1 MDIFIGKTLQGG
13 KYTLE
18 QELGRGGFGITFKAT
33 HHYLGQPVVIKTLN
47 DSVRQHPRFAE
58 FESKFQDEARRLAL
72 CVHPNIVRVSD
83 FFIEDLRPYMVMD
96 YIPGKTLGDIVWT
109 GKLLSETLAL
119 HYIRQIGAA
128 LKVVHQKGLL
138 HRDIKPQNIMLR
150 EGTTDVVLIDFGIA
164 REFTP
169 GATQTHTNMV
179 SEGYAPLEQY
189 LPQGKFTPATDV
201 YGLAATLYSL
211 VTGQVPIQALLRDR
225 YPLPEPRTLQ
235 PQLSVACNQG
245 ILRGMALD
253 IRYRPSTIDD
263 WLSLLPN
270 TETAPPLT
278 PQGSYS
284 PNTGPTVAVIPQN
297 SAPTPSV
304 SPSQGQGMNWGAI
317 AILSFLA
324 AIMGFLA
331 VLLTRQ
337 PVPQKADNISKP
349 VTPTVEKPK
358 PTPKPSVDNQVTP
371 TLIIESPKPSPIL
384 PSPSPSLSAS
394 PSPSPVIEIRKP
406 EPVKESPKTNVSPS
420 ISPKS
425 IPEKQEEKPAE
436 KREPVQ
442 SQTEPDR
449 GVPVVRGFSLGTS
462 EDEIIKALG
471 KPTEEKSKGYWP
483 NTRTALYEIKPSEI
497 TLGYIYDRDTG
508 KLRQT
513 EVSFAQSQSEL
524 LMQTTLS
531 GMLQGTPQKVEQG
544 LRDVYDRASNRFEF
558 RKGKLKGVIQRNE
571 RDRIYIAVW
580 DQTLHE

>member
-33 HHYLGQPVVIKTLN
+33 HRYLGQPVVIKTLN
-47 DSVRQHPRFAE
+47 DSLRQHPQFAE

-83 FFIEDLRPYMVMD
+83 FFIEDLRPYMVID
-96 YIPGKTLGDIVWT
+96 YIPGKTLGDLVGT
-109 GKLLSETLAL
+109 GKVLPEILAL

-150 EGTTDVVLIDFGIA
+150 EGSTDVVLIDFGIA

-169 GATQTHTNMV
+169 GMTQTHTNMV

-211 VTGQVPIQALLRDR
+211 VTGQVPISALLRDR

-235 PQLSVACNQG
+235 PQLSVACNQA
-245 ILRGMALD
+245 ILGGMALD
-253 IRYRPSTIDD
+253 IQYRPSTMDE
-263 WLSLLPN
+263 WLSLLSHKPISP
-270 TETAPPLT
+270 ALT
-278 PQGSYS
+278 PKGRYS
-284 PNTGPTVAVIPQN
+284 PNTEPTVAVIPQN
-297 SAPTPSV
+297 STPIPSV
-304 SPSQGQGMNWGAI
+304 SPSQGQGMNWTTI
-317 AILSFLA
+317 AILSFFAGMVSL
-324 AIMGFLA
+324 IVG
-331 VLLTRQ
+331 LLTIQ
-337 PVPQKADNISKP
+337 PVSQKADNVSKP
-349 VTPTVEKPK
+349 ATPKVEKPK
-358 PTPKPSVDNQVTP
+358 PTPKPSVDNPVTKTP
-371 TLIIESPKPSPIL
+371 IIESPKPSPIL
-384 PSPSPSLSAS
+384 PPPSPS
-394 PSPSPVIEIRKP
+394 PSPSPVIETPKP
-406 EPVKESPKTNVSPS
+406 ELLKESPKPKVSPS
-420 ISPKS
+420 ISPQP
-425 IPEKQEEKPAE
+425 IPKQKEKGEVKPPE
-436 KREPVQ
+436 KREPVK
-442 SQTEPDR
+442 SPTGRDR
-449 GVPVVRGFSLGTS
+449 VVLVVPGFSVGTS
-462 EDEIIKALG
+462 EDKIIKALG
-471 KPTEEKSKGYWP
+471 KPTEENNEGLWP

-513 EVSFAQSQSEL
+513 EASFAQSQGEL
-524 LMQTTLS
+524 LMRTTLN
-531 GMLQGTPQKVEQG
+531 GMLQGTPPKVEQG

-558 RKGKLKGVIQRNE
+558 RKGKLKGVIERNE

-580 DQTLHE
+580 DQNLH

>member
-47 DSVRQHPRFAE
+47 DSVRQHPQFAE

-96 YIPGKTLGDIVWT
+96 YIPGKTLGDLVLT
-109 GKLLSETLAL
+109 GKLLPETLAL

-169 GATQTHTNMV
+169 GTTQTHTNMV

-211 VTGQVPIQALLRDR
+211 VTGQVPISALLRDR

-235 PQLSVACNQG
+235 PQLSVACNQA

-253 IRYRPSTIDD
+253 ISYRPSTIDE

-278 PQGSYS
+278 PQGRYS
-284 PNTGPTVAVIPQN
+284 PNTGPTVAVIPPN
-297 SAPTPSV
+297 SAPTPVV
-304 SPSQGQGMNWGAI
+304 SPSQAQGMNWGTI

-324 AIMGFLA
+324 AIAGFIA
-331 VLLTRQ
+331 VLFTRQ

-371 TLIIESPKPSPIL
+371 TPIIESPKPSPVL
-384 PSPSPSLSAS
+384 PSPSLSPS
-394 PSPSPVIEIRKP
+394 PSPSPVIETPKP
-406 EPVKESPKTNVSPS
+406 EPVKESPKPKVSPS
-420 ISPKS
+420 ISPPS
-425 IPEKQEEKPAE
+425 IPEKQEEKPVE
-436 KREPVQ
+436 KREPVP
-442 SQTEPDR
+442 SPTEPDR
-449 GVPVVRGFSLGTS
+449 GVPVVPGFSVGTS

-471 KPTEEKSKGYWP
+471 KPTQEKSKGYWP

-497 TLGYIYDRDTG
+497 TLGYIYDRDRG

-513 EVSFAQSQSEL
+513 EASFAQSQSEL
-524 LMQTTLS
+524 LMRTTLN
-531 GMLQGTPQKVEQG
+531 GMLQGTPETVEQG

-558 RKGKLKGVIQRNE
+558 RKGKLKGVIERNE

-580 DQTLHE
+580 DQKLH

>member
-1 MDIFIGKTLQGG
+1 M
-13 KYTLE
+13 
-18 QELGRGGFGITFKAT
+18 
-33 HHYLGQPVVIKTLN
+33 
-47 DSVRQHPRFAE
+47 
-58 FESKFQDEARRLAL
+58 AL

-96 YIPGKTLGDIVWT
+96 YIPGKTLADLVGT
-109 GKLLSETLAL
+109 GKVLPETLAL

-128 LKVVHQKGLL
+128 LKVVHQKRLL

-169 GATQTHTNMV
+169 GTTQTHTNMV

-211 VTGQVPIQALLRDR
+211 VTGQVPVTALLRDR

-235 PQLSVACNQG
+235 PQLSVACNQA

-253 IRYRPSTIDD
+253 IPYRPSTIDD
-263 WLSLLPN
+263 WLSLLPS
-270 TETAPPLT
+270 TQTSPPLT
-278 PQGSYS
+278 PQGRYS

-297 SAPTPSV
+297 STPIPSV
-304 SPSQGQGMNWGAI
+304 SPSHPQGMNWGTI
-317 AILSFLA
+317 ALLSFLA
-324 AIMGFLA
+324 AIVGFIA
-331 VLLTRQ
+331 VVFTRQ
-337 PVPQKADNISKP
+337 PIPQKADNISKP

-358 PTPKPSVDNQVTP
+358 PTPKPSVYQQVTKTP
-371 TLIIESPKPSPIL
+371 IDSPKPSPVL
-384 PSPSPSLSAS
+384 PSPSPKLS
-394 PSPSPVIEIRKP
+394 PSPAIETPKP
-406 EPVKESPKTNVSPS
+406 EPLKESPKPNVSPS
-420 ISPKS
+420 ISPQPPKEKEKGEGKP
-425 IPEKQEEKPAE
+425 PEKS
-436 KREPVQ
+436 EPVE
-442 SQTEPDR
+442 TPTGRDR
-449 GVPVVRGFSLGTS
+449 GIPVVPGFSVGTS
-462 EDEIIKALG
+462 ETEIIKELG

-513 EVSFAQSQSEL
+513 EVSFAQSQ
-524 LMQTTLS
+524 
-531 GMLQGTPQKVEQG
+531 
-544 LRDVYDRASNRFEF
+544 
-558 RKGKLKGVIQRNE
+558 NE

-580 DQTLHE
+580 DQTLH